1 MKKLIALF
9 VFFTSISA
17 FAASINWGTEDSVFG
32 PSGAA
37 LTSGYMYLVSVSA
50 GSGAPTYSAGSWD
63 MKGGSIVASA
73 GFNTQ
78 WNAWVSY
85 GQEMSVPVSGN
96 DYYIIFSTATT
107 PVADFAD
114 LIDGSQVLISST
126 GGTLTVDVPDP
137 AGGDNFSGTIL
148 TSITG
153 DWTTIGTTGVPEPTV
168 LALLA
173 LGVTG
178 LALKRKQF

>member
-114 LIDGSQVLISST
+114 LIDGSQVLISSI
-126 GGTLTVDVPDP
+126 GV
-137 AGGDNFSGTIL
+137 GGDWPGVEAQAVL
-148 TSITG
+148 TQEHTQKRQRRARN
-153 DWTTIGTTGVPEPTV
+153 
-168 LALLA
+168 LARRSLCFDRS
-173 LGVTG
+173 V
-178 LALKRKQF
+178 KQPSA